1 MLWFREYGRL
11 FVHLLGEEGASLDG
25 VEIILQRISEHEE
38 QTEGG
43 AIVTTTEVANTEEV
57 CTCLQRVYFSIQT

>member
-1 MLWFREYGRL
+1 M
-11 FVHLLGEEGASLDG
+11 HLLGEEGASLDG

-43 AIVTTTEVANTEEV
+43 AIVATTEVANTEEV
-57 CTCLQRVYFSIQT
+57 LNVCSVYNL